1 MSAVIAAVYVF
12 GIISMWDSSAGRTS
26 VDTYKSIQAEFDS
39 DDKFVKTIE
48 SEVSEGAMIYQ
59 LPYHTY
65 PEVASRMICGI
76 IIFLLDIFIQ
86 TS

>member
-39 DDKFVKTIE
+39 EI
-48 SEVSEGAMIYQ
+48 S
-59 LPYHTY
+59 L
-65 PEVASRMICGI
+65 SR
-76 IIFLLDIFIQ
+76 LLSQ
-86 TS
+86 R